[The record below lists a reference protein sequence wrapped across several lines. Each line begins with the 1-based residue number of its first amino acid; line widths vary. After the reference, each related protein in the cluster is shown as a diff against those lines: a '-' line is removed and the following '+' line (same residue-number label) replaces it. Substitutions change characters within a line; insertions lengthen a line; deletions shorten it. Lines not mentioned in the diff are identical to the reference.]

1 MLSAV
6 VFIASVSA
14 LAAAQQNSPPPV
26 AEKPDSWLV
35 SVIHEI
41 NIEDLLRSEGM
52 SAAPVD
58 GRTIQITRN
67 ITTGLVIDAS
77 GRVLTRLV
85 NLNRFNARP
94 SVRIKTGDGRILTAQ
109 FVGADRAT
117 GLTLLEVPG
126 LGIEPPGF
134 ATAPPRPDELVIVK
148 SPEFSLKATAWQE
161 RNGTRAPASLTT
173 IYEVLVQNGRVLPAN
188 VVANPP
194 HMMSVE
200 LPSNRR
206 IRSDLNAEI
215 ILNASGQVLGMTLRT
230 FPVRNSVI
238 KQALQIDQAREIAGK
253 LLAARQ
259 STPKLWLG
267 ALGAD
272 LSQFPFDERE
282 ILDLPKNSDGVI
294 VTSVMPGSP
303 AWTAGLKLNDILVGV
318 GENQIHSL
326 VDIQKTL
333 SSLNPGEPTQ
343 LFVFRDNRPVTLI
356 AKLQPA
362 DFPGIYNIE
371 QQPGISELEQL
382 QVKLRVMENR
392 FNELAAAKQ
401 SEAARIAALQDL
413 MKQNKE
419 RLNEATARFAAPP
432 APAGRALPLQN
443 FGVTIQDL
451 TAQLAEFFGVAGQQG
466 VLVTAVDPRG
476 LGAKAGIRAGDIIL
490 KIDGKPVPPETFLK
504 PAAQKSSMVEF
515 HRLLLVRDRKP
526 LDIPVQVVAKP
537 ENNLP

>member
-26 AEKPDSWLV
+26 AEKPEAWLV

-94 SVRIKTGDGRILTAQ
+94 SVRVKTEDGRILTAQ

-126 LGIEPPGF
+126 LGIVPPGF

-161 RNGTRAPASLTT
+161 RSGTRAPASVTT

-194 HMMSVE
+194 HMISVE
-200 LPSNRR
+200 LPPNGR

-215 ILNASGQVLGMTLRT
+215 IMNASGQVLGMTLRT

-238 KQALQIDQAREIAGK
+238 KQALQIDQAREIANK

-259 STPKLWLG
+259 RTPKLWLG

-272 LSQFPFDERE
+272 ISQFPFNERE

-326 VDIQKTL
+326 ADIQKTL

-362 DFPGIYNIE
+362 DFPGIYTIE

-419 RLNEATARFAAPP
+419 RLDEATARFAALP

-490 KIDGKPVPPETFLK
+490 KIDGKPVPPETLLK

>member
-6 VFIASVSA
+6 VFITSVSA

-94 SVRIKTGDGRILTAQ
+94 SVRVKTEDGRILTAQ

-148 SPEFSLKATAWQE
+148 SPEFSLKATAWLE
-161 RNGTRAPASLTT
+161 RNGTRAPASVTT
-173 IYEVLVQNGRVLPAN
+173 MYEVLVQNGRVLPAS

-200 LPSNRR
+200 LPPNGR

-259 STPKLWLG
+259 NTPKLWLG

-333 SSLNPGEPTQ
+333 SLLEPGEPTQ
-343 LFVFRDNRPVTLI
+343 LSVFRDNRPVTLI

-419 RLNEATARFAAPP
+419 RLDEATARFAALP

-443 FGVTIQDL
+443 FGVMIQNL

-490 KIDGKPVPPETFLK
+490 KIDGKPVPPETLLK